1 MAGTVTIPSTT
12 TTYHRVFAVK
22 EATILTTTEGTPAAT
37 GVTIEERGRGLPV
50 QVRPQDLSLQKMF
63 STGPILGFRDLSAQW
78 TIEN

>member
-37 GVTIEERGRGLPV
+37 GVTIEGAR
-50 QVRPQDLSLQKMF
+50 ST
-63 STGPILGFRDLSAQW
+63 STGEASRPFAPEDVFDRSYIGV
-78 TIEN
+78 